1 MALTADA
8 TGHLEKAW
16 TGTRDHATDSI
27 ALLSARAAYGNEGKM
42 GTIESTRTQRWRID
56 RQKNPAG
63 GKSNLQVQRNG
74 ADSPS
79 TVACLIVPNKYFF
92 ELDGPD
98 SSNRDAELTR
108 VIRQGLSASL
118 ASWVQTTEAGSWGKR
133 AAVVKEFEIRGEFSS
148 PRPQFVSSQ
157 KPVK

>member
-1 MALTADA
+1 MALTAEP

-27 ALLSARAAYGNEGKM
+27 ALLSARAAYGKEGKM
-42 GTIESTRTQRWRID
+42 GTIQSASTERWRID
-56 RQKNPAG
+56 RQKNPAS
-63 GKSNLQVQRNG
+63 KSNLQVQRNG

-118 ASWVQTTEAGSWGKR
+118 TSWAQTTESGPWGKR

-148 PRPQFVSSQ
+148 PRPEFVSPQ

>member
-1 MALTADA
+1 MALTAVA

-16 TGTRDHATDSI
+16 TGTRDRAPDSI
-27 ALLSARAAYGNEGKM
+27 AILSARAAYGKEGKM
-42 GTIESTRTQRWRID
+42 GTVESTRTQYWRID

-63 GKSNLQVQRNG
+63 GKSNLQVQKNG

-79 TVACLIVPNKYFF
+79 TVACLIVPNKFFF

-118 ASWVQTTEAGSWGKR
+118 ASWVQTREAGPSGKR
-133 AAVVKEFEIRGEFSS
+133 EAVVREFEVLGEFSS
-148 PRPQFVSSQ
+148 PRPEFISPQ